1 MCQLEISMDWFRYYQ
16 AIRFPRFFDGIPSQV
31 RILLMQFSRF
41 PNLLWKN
48 LILLLLYVHHLPFA
62 SKKISFIHHVLCK
75 PALPSGQKFMKI
87 FASEASINYN
97 VTLHQNPSCQATHSN
112 IVLDTVRASFF
123 KLPSFEFFFHEPE
136 NPIFNF
142 KNVFT
147 SMKKEKIDWLIVH
160 VFG

>member
-1 MCQLEISMDWFRYYQ
+1 MFYL
-16 AIRFPRFFDGIPSQV
+16 
-31 RILLMQFSRF
+31 
-41 PNLLWKN
+41 N
-48 LILLLLYVHHLPFA
+48 LPFPPGK
-62 SKKISFIHHVLCK
+62 SSW
-75 PALPSGQKFMKI
+75 KFLQAKQ
-87 FASEASINYN
+87 ASITMWHPTKIQ
-97 VTLHQNPSCQATHSN
+97 VATHSN